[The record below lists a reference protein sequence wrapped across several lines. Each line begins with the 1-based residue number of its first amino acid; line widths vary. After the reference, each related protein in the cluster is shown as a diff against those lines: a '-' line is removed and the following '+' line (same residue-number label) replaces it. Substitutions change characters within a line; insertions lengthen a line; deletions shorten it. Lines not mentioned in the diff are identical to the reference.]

1 VFSGDMNRE
10 KTMAMLGSLGFLES
24 TFDKTHDWLK
34 EINAQLH
41 WEDYHKSWQALRAVM
56 HTLRDRLPMEEAVD
70 LGAQIPLLVRG
81 LYYEGWRPFDTP
93 MKIRH
98 LEDFLQIV
106 EQEYGPDP
114 NVDPMRI
121 TEAVMSVLNSKI
133 TPGEIDDIR
142 SNMPEDIRRIWPTK
156 KAA

>member
-1 VFSGDMNRE
+1 
-10 KTMAMLGSLGFLES
+10 MAMLGSLGFLES